1 MVLMVS
7 GLGLTHHGFV
17 GLFCPF
23 IVLLGCS
30 LTLTIILFCVLG
42 TKTNAISE
50 SFGGWSPT
58 LFILISFF

>member
-50 SFGGWSPT
+50 SFGG
-58 LFILISFF
+58 